1 MRIVLA
7 HLVAADSKFCLN
19 AASFA
24 LLKEHA
30 MFCSTYL
37 TPHLLICLCRHYT
50 SWGGGG
56 WYGATVVRFSAAI
69 WYVGTR
75 TCMTFG
81 T

>member
-1 MRIVLA
+1 MLLFLLTRLSVRDSDRQSILHMRIVLA
-7 HLVAADSKFCLN
+7 HLVAADSKFYLN

-50 SWGGGG
+50 
-56 WYGATVVRFSAAI
+56 
-69 WYVGTR
+69 
-75 TCMTFG
+75 
-81 T
+81 